1 MLPSSQT
8 IVTGELSNG
17 LRVWV
22 YENFES
28 QTVLVDGYAPGGSV
42 NEGPDTRGLANL
54 LAIMLRRGS
63 ETRDYDAINEAAE
76 SVGAFFG
83 FHAGR
88 HALGFNAYSLA
99 EDVDLTWG
107 LLAESLIAP
116 AFPQD
121 ELEKTRAQL
130 LTRLEERRHSTR
142 AMASITFNQQIYP
155 PDHPYRLDIEAEMAG
170 VARAQREDLARF
182 YREKTSPEGGVA
194 VVVGAIRAEE
204 ALARLERTLG
214 GWRHPQA
221 RPDRRIPPR
230 PALTERREAR
240 VPVRGKSQSDIV
252 MGWPGLRRA
261 DPDYDAA
268 LVCNAILGRFGLGG
282 RLGNRI
288 REELG
293 LAYYAYSTFNANLG
307 PGTWRMVAGV
317 NPANVDRVV
326 EVMRTETTRIVSE
339 PVSDEELADVQSYL
353 TGSLPLRLETNAGIA
368 SYLVSMAWHGLGMD
382 YLLEYNDRIRGV
394 TREDVLRVARTYLH
408 PDRYAL
414 AVAGPPDEEA

>member
-28 QTVLVDGYAPGGSV
+28 QTVLVDGYAPGGAV
-42 NEGPDTRGLANL
+42 NEGPDERGLANF
-54 LAIMLRRGS
+54 LAIMLRRGA
-63 ETRDYDAINEAAE
+63 ETRDYDALNEAAE

-83 FHAGR
+83 FDAGR

-99 EDVDLTWG
+99 EDIGLTLD

-116 AFPQD
+116 AFPEE
-121 ELEKTRAQL
+121 ELEKTRVQL

-155 PDHPYRLDIEAEMAG
+155 PDHPYRIDIEAEMAG
-170 VARAQREDLARF
+170 VGRAQREDLVRF
-182 YREKTSPEGGVA
+182 YREKMSPEGGVV

-204 ALARLERTLG
+204 ALAKLERTLG

-221 RPDRRIPPR
+221 RPDKGIPPR
-230 PALTERREAR
+230 PSLTERREAR
-240 VPVRGKSQSDIV
+240 IPMRGKSQSDIV

-261 DPDYDAA
+261 DPDYDAV

-307 PGTWRMVAGV
+307 PGTWRIVAGV
-317 NPANVDRVV
+317 NPANVDRAV
-326 EVMRTETTRIVSE
+326 EAMRAETARIVSE
-339 PVSDEELADVQSYL
+339 PVSHRELADVQSYL

-368 SYLVSMAWHGLGMD
+368 SYLMSMAWHGLGMD
-382 YLLEYNDRIRGV
+382 YLLGYDDRIRGV
-394 TREDVLRVARTYLH
+394 TQEDVLRVARAYLH

-414 AVAGPPDEEA
+414 AVVGPPDEEA